1 MNQGN
6 VYLVGGAVRDRLL
19 GWPQADRDW
28 VVVGGTPEAMQ
39 AQGFIPVG
47 KAFPVFLHPDTKEEY
62 ALARQER
69 KTGLGYHGFEVR
81 FSPDVTLEEDLLRR
95 DLTINAMAQT
105 QDGELVDP
113 YGGQADLDAR
123 VLRHVSPAFAED
135 PLRVLR
141 VARFAAKLAEFEFQ
155 LAEETRD
162 LMCAI
167 SASGELSA
175 LTPERVW
182 QEVAKALETARPRRF
197 FEVLDD
203 VGALSVLFPELA
215 ALKGV
220 AQPERYH
227 PEGDAWV
234 HTKLVLDQACAM
246 SDAIEVRW
254 AALMHDVGKGL
265 TPPEAWPKHHG
276 HEQAGVPLVEALGQ
290 RYRLPKKMTAFAVLA
305 TGYHGLV
312 HQGLD
317 AQGEP
322 ALRPKTV
329 MRVLTAAG
337 ALKQTQTLDDLL
349 TVCWADAR
357 GRTGFESVAYPQ
369 REYWR
374 QVREAV
380 ASVSPQP
387 LLAKGYQGAALGEAL
402 TQERH
407 AAIKTFHQHFSDVSI

>member
-1 MNQGN
+1 
-6 VYLVGGAVRDRLL
+6 
-19 GWPQADRDW
+19 
-28 VVVGGTPEAMQ
+28 
-39 AQGFIPVG
+39 
-47 KAFPVFLHPDTKEEY
+47 
-62 ALARQER
+62 
-69 KTGLGYHGFEVR
+69 
-81 FSPDVTLEEDLLRR
+81 
-95 DLTINAMAQT
+95 
-105 QDGELVDP
+105 
-113 YGGQADLDAR
+113 
-123 VLRHVSPAFAED
+123 
-135 PLRVLR
+135 
-141 VARFAAKLAEFEFQ
+141 
-155 LAEETRD
+155 
-162 LMCAI
+162 
-167 SASGELSA
+167 
-175 LTPERVW
+175 
-182 QEVAKALETARPRRF
+182 
-197 FEVLDD
+197 
-203 VGALSVLFPELA
+203 
-215 ALKGV
+215 
-220 AQPERYH
+220 
-227 PEGDAWV
+227 
-234 HTKLVLDQACAM
+234 M